1 MFCNRKQRGGGWA
14 QEPRG
19 YSPRWLWRHRAGQRA
34 RRPPGRWWTRWSGSE
49 SKSAG
54 RQRSLGLTCWRRWC
68 GNWRQYLQENFYIF
82 GINNSNIQRMTTWAK
97 YFNILKHFCTVKDKY
112 GFLSIFHSSMC
123 RFSSKFDE
131 SPKVTRLKAWAPRW
145 RFVTHP
151 RWRESPRRCHWR
163 SCCEWGRRRRRWSR
177 RCTARSRP
185 RRKWRAGS
193 ASPSRPCMCY
203 NAAGWIWTFWHLLPC
218 TLEGQVGRQT
228 HSGQDTKK

>member
-1 MFCNRKQRGGGWA
+1 MRAIDKRDSKRQRSSDGNDPRKALLWRNVGLASPSKRMSTGFVRASVFFANMVINIKGWYRLCFVIVSNRGGWA

-97 YFNILKHFCTVKDKY
+97 YFNMLKH
-112 GFLSIFHSSMC
+112 L
-123 RFSSKFDE
+123 
-131 SPKVTRLKAWAPRW
+131 L
-145 RFVTHP
+145 FV
-151 RWRESPRRCHWR
+151 
-163 SCCEWGRRRRRWSR
+163 
-177 RCTARSRP
+177 
-185 RRKWRAGS
+185 
-193 ASPSRPCMCY
+193 
-203 NAAGWIWTFWHLLPC
+203 
-218 TLEGQVGRQT
+218 
-228 HSGQDTKK
+228 